1 MQKTVKAHQ
10 QQQHLHNPHHR
21 PIHSHHQQHNTQYKM
36 SNASTALPSSFSFG
50 PRSPNLSAS
59 PTNTSF
65 GFAHPQMSSLPSNSH
80 AYSLSSGVMAPADN
94 SENSTS
100 HKHHSKKDAHHIASA
115 IYSSDKHGS
124 SSSAAKN
131 MPSLS
136 INTTLPTNS
145 YSSCSS
151 NFSSSHSSI
160 SSASTSTTISS
171 NAALDDKLSKCNNK
185 LSKCDEITSK
195 SECPN
200 LATSSLISKAII
212 SKINS
217 VVEVAME
224 VSEEDDEESSDEESS
239 EEDEAVLREE
249 ESLKDY
255 CAGGYHPVHVG
266 EKFKD
271 GRYEVVR
278 KLGWGH
284 FSTVWLA
291 KDSHNNNKHVAMKV
305 VRSASHYTEAALDE
319 IKLLNSVA
327 EGSASHPGRA
337 HVIGLLDSFE
347 HKGPNGLH
355 VCMIFE
361 VMGENLLGLIK
372 RYEYKGIPT
381 VLVKQI
387 TKQIL
392 LGLDYL
398 HRECGVIHT
407 DIKPENVL
415 IEIGDV
421 EEIVR
426 LMEEQENSQHKESG
440 SKGKNRHGRRPRN
453 RSVITGSRP
462 LPSPLRRCPGS
473 GYFPEFTMSSSA
485 DCSCTNSTP
494 GSKERVGLGVTR
506 AENMLSEMTISSPH
520 SSRSSSVSSND
531 PHFVYDGATT
541 ALDEDLISVKIVD
554 LGSACWVNKHF
565 TNNIQTR
572 QYRSPETILGAQW
585 GASADVWSA
594 ACMIFELLTGD
605 YLFDPRASDHYSKDD
620 DHFAQIIELMGRISS
635 QIILTGKWSAD
646 YFNKRGELRN
656 IQKFRPKELNEI
668 LEEYKFSYEEAQS
681 LSTLILPM
689 LETNPKKRAD
699 AGGMS
704 NHPWLR
710 DAKGLENVKVNRIA
724 GLAGRD
730 INGWAKLC
738 KKVRE

>member
-1 MQKTVKAHQ
+1 M
-10 QQQHLHNPHHR
+10 
-21 PIHSHHQQHNTQYKM
+21 
-36 SNASTALPSSFSFG
+36 
-50 PRSPNLSAS
+50 SAS

-65 GFAHPQMSSLPSNSH
+65 GFNHSQMSSSPSNILS
-80 AYSLSSGVMAPADN
+80 YSLSSQVQAPAN
-94 SENSTS
+94 HSTGS
-100 HKHHSKKDAHHIASA
+100 VNHKHHSKKDAHHIASA

-124 SSSAAKN
+124 SPAAAKKL
-131 MPSLS
+131 PSLS
-136 INTTLPTNS
+136 INTTLPMNS
-145 YSSCSS
+145 YSSSSS
-151 NFSSSHSSI
+151 NFSSSYSSI
-160 SSASTSTTISS
+160 SSASTSTTSSS
-171 NAALDDKLSKCNNK
+171 NAALNDKLSQG
-185 LSKCDEITSK
+185 DEINSK
-195 SECPN
+195 SACPSLPTN
-200 LATSSLISKAII
+200 SLITKTAIN
-212 SKINS
+212 KINS
-217 VVEVAME
+217 IIEVATE
-224 VSEEDDEESSDEESS
+224 VSAEDDEESSEEEESE

-327 EGSASHPGRA
+327 EGNASHPGRA

-347 HKGPNGLH
+347 QEGPNGLH
-355 VCMIFE
+355 VCMVFE

-372 RYEYKGIPT
+372 RYDYKGIPS

-387 TKQIL
+387 SKQIL

-407 DIKPENVL
+407 DIKPENIL

-426 LMEEQENSQHKESG
+426 LMEEQENSRYKENG
-440 SKGKNRHGRRPRN
+440 SKGKDRHSRRPRN

-462 LPSPLRRCPGS
+462 LPSPLRRSSGS
-473 GYFPEFTMSSSA
+473 GYLPDFTMSPSV
-485 DCSCTNSTP
+485 DYSCTASTP
-494 GSKERVGLGVTR
+494 ASKERVDSGIAR
-506 AENMLSEMTISSPH
+506 AENMLSEMTISSPN

-541 ALDEDLISVKIVD
+541 ALDEGLISVKIVD

-585 GASADVWSA
+585 GASADVWST

-635 QIILTGKWSAD
+635 QIILTGKWSGD

-656 IQKFRPKELNEI
+656 IQKFRPKELDKI
-668 LEEYKFSYEEAQS
+668 LEEYKFSYDEAQS

-730 INGWAKLC
+730 INGWAKLY
-738 KKVRE
+738 KKSRE